1 MAEEKKVADKGAGE
15 EKPHGGGNKLLI
27 IVILLLVVLIGG
39 LGGVGYLVLS
49 GHNPLGGGE
58 AAQPAQ
64 HEAKKSDAPPVFS
77 KLDTF
82 VVNLSGQS
90 GALLQVD
97 MQAELADADAQKR
110 LTDYMPK
117 VRSAVIL
124 LLSAK
129 TAEELSTPEGKLKLK
144 TQVRQV
150 INGAMDSGGDEPVKS
165 VLFTSFIIQ
174 NS

>member
-27 IVILLLVVLIGG
+27 LVILLLVVLIGG
-39 LGGVGYLVLS
+39 LGGVGYMVFS
-49 GHNPLGGGE
+49 GHSPFGGS
-58 AAQPAQ
+58 AAATQ
-64 HEAKKSDAPPVFS
+64 HDTKKSDAPPVFS

-82 VVNLSGQS
+82 VVNLSGPS

-97 MQAELADADAQKR
+97 MQAELSDADAQKR

-129 TAEELSTPEGKLKLK
+129 SPEELATSEGKLKLK
-144 TQVRQV
+144 TQVKQV
-150 INGAMDSGGDEPVKS
+150 INGAMDSGGDEPVKN

-174 NS
+174 NP

>member
-1 MAEEKKVADKGAGE
+1 MAEEKKADKGAPE
-15 EKPHGGGNKLLI
+15 EKPRGGGNKLMI
-27 IVILLLVVLIGG
+27 IVALLLVVLIGG
-39 LGGVGYLVLS
+39 VGGVGYMMFFS
-49 GHNPLGGGE
+49 HNSAGGQAQA
-58 AAQPAQ
+58 AAQP
-64 HEAKKSDAPPVFS
+64 KKSDAPPVFS

-82 VVNLSGQS
+82 VVNLSGQGS
-90 GALLQVD
+90 ALLQVD
-97 MQAELADADAQKR
+97 MQAELTDASAQER
-110 LTDYMPK
+110 LTSYMPK

-129 TAEELSTPEGKLKLK
+129 SAEELGTPEGKLKLK
-144 TQVRQV
+144 NQVKQV

>member
-1 MAEEKKVADKGAGE
+1 MAEDKKLDKGAPPE
-15 EKPHGGGNKLLI
+15 EKPRGGGNKMMM
-27 IVILLLVVLIGG
+27 VVVLLLVVLIGG
-39 LGGVGYLVLS
+39 VGGVGYLFIS
-49 GHNPLGGGE
+49 GHLFGGGQSQA
-58 AAQPAQ
+58 AAQP
-64 HEAKKSDAPPVFS
+64 KKSDVPPVFS

-82 VVNLSGQS
+82 VVNLSGQT

-97 MQAELADADAQKR
+97 MQCELSDADAQKR

-129 TAEELSTPEGKLKLK
+129 TVEELGTPEGKLKLK
-144 TQVRQV
+144 NQVKQV

>member
-1 MAEEKKVADKGAGE
+1 MAEDKKAEKGAQD
-15 EKPHGGGNKLLI
+15 EKPRGGGNKLMLI
-27 IVILLLVVLIGG
+27 VVLLLVVLIGG
-39 LGGVGYLVLS
+39 VGAVGYLMLS
-49 GHNPLGGGE
+49 GHAPAA
-58 AAQPAQ
+58 AAQETHATAP
-64 HEAKKSDAPPVFS
+64 KKSDAPPVFS

-82 VVNLSGQS
+82 VVNLSGQGGS
-90 GALLQVD
+90 LLQVD

-129 TAEELSTPEGKLKLK
+129 TADELSTPEGKMKLK
-144 TQVRQV
+144 NQVKLV
-150 INGAMDSGGDEPVKS
+150 INGAMDSGSDEPVKAI
-165 VLFTSFIIQ
+165 LFTSFIIQ

>member
-1 MAEEKKVADKGAGE
+1 MAEDKKVDKGAMPE
-15 EKPHGGGNKLLI
+15 EKPRGGGNKIMI
-27 IVILLLVVLIGG
+27 IVVLLLVVLIGG
-39 LGGVGYLVLS
+39 VGFVGYTMLLGHGS
-49 GHNPLGGGE
+49 G
-58 AAQPAQ
+58 AQSQASQP
-64 HEAKKSDAPPVFS
+64 KKSDVPPVFA

-82 VVNLSGQS
+82 VVNLSGS
-90 GALLQVD
+90 TGALLQVD
-97 MQAELADADAQKR
+97 MQCELSDADAQKR

-129 TAEELSTPEGKLKLK
+129 TAEELGSPEGKLKLK
-144 TQVRQV
+144 NQVKMV